1 MEHCSADELN
11 IVVDHIPRD
20 GIACRTPAAFP
31 DGLSAFDLEEVF
43 ALQSSID
50 LGCIHLQ
57 LPVLGPSSGRLLHY
71 GEGLRPYQL
80 EFFFA
85 AFVDAFVQ
93 RFDLSVQTFSYL
105 EGFFRFELGLY
116 VIQAVLVLF
125 IDGAKTIPE

>member
-1 MEHCSADELN
+1 MRSGAGSGDDALAVRVQIIGRAGCHLCDEAEA
-11 IVVDHIPRD
+11 VV
-20 GIACRTPAAFP
+20 
-31 DGLSAFDLEEVF
+31 SEVCV
-43 ALQSSID
+43 QR
-50 LGCIHLQ
+50 G
-57 LPVLGPSSGRLLHY
+57 VRYEGLLHY